1 MTNKRTVC
9 EVWYESVV
17 VCISACEGMGVC
29 LRGSAS
35 GRVRLC
41 WDSQLF
47 HGAVPG
53 STAGLVG
60 VYWQPV
66 CVCLCVCIFA
76 SFFFRLGVGPL
87 LFDHS
92 SSLSQLPSHD
102 SSSFEF
108 HYIKQRL
115 RAMFVQ

>member
-1 MTNKRTVC
+1 MG
-9 EVWYESVV
+9 ES
-17 VCISACEGMGVC
+17 
-29 LRGSAS
+29 GSAGTHS
-35 GRVRLC
+35 CFMVLFQEARL
-41 WDSQLF
+41 DLLVFTGSQF
-47 HGAVPG
+47 
-53 STAGLVG
+53 
-60 VYWQPV
+60 V
-66 CVCLCVCIFA
+66 CVCVCVCIFA